1 MKHTLTWFDS
11 DTGGT
16 RIDYR
21 PVHAFTLTNEIAYIA
36 PKARVY

>member
-1 MKHTLTWFDS
+1 MKHTIAWLDDS
-11 DTGGT
+11 GKT

-21 PVHAFTLTNEIAYIA
+21 PVHLNSLTNEVQPFP

>member
-1 MKHTLTWFDS
+1 LKHTAIWVD
-11 DTGGT
+11 DRGKT

-21 PVHAFTLTNEIAYIA
+21 PVKVQPMTNDVRSFP